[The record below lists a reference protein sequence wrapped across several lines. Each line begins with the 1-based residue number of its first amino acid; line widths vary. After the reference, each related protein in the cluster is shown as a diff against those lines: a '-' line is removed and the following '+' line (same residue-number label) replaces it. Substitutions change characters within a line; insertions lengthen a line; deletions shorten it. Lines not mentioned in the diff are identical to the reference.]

1 MTASIT
7 KGDIQILCLPVEEPP
22 KKWSCQK
29 IERESD
35 QASRFNYQLQRNIG
49 EHIKHKDVLIK
60 LRPQETTNLISST
73 NKLQGK

>member
-29 IERESD
+29 IKRESD

-49 EHIKHKDVLIK
+49 EHIKHDMDVLIK
-60 LRPQETTNLISST
+60 SRPQETTKQSNFF
-73 NKLQGK
+73 NK